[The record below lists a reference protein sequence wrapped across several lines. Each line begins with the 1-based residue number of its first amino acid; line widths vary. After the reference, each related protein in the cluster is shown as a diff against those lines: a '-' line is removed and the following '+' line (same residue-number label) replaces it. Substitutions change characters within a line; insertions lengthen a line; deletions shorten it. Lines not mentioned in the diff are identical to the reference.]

1 VNTDGSSDLDALA
14 RDMARTWPLAGNPAR
29 VDVGVNK
36 VTWRVGDFWLSSDFA
51 TAGESVARL
60 ERLLDRVATEF
71 GRGIAV
77 PQFVPSPRGP
87 VVEEGGRVWWVTCNI
102 PGRHPIPS
110 AEPDMLAV
118 AGGLA
123 RMHDALRRI
132 PPEYAVSGDTCE
144 GLFKSGERLVS
155 DRRLKF
161 TGDDLDVARQAAAA
175 VTASLPAVLG
185 REMQI
190 THGDPSNPNLFV
202 ADSPLRLVGAIDWD
216 YARFDLVI
224 SDVATMAQTILFR
237 SGTNRPRQFLEAALA
252 AYTAAGGILL
262 GFNETL
268 IGVLMVLFE
277 AIAHHGNRYI
287 QGQGGYEHVGGRIE
301 NMRKV
306 LRLMH

>member
-1 VNTDGSSDLDALA
+1 MNTDGSSDLDALA
-14 RDMARTWPLAGNPAR
+14 SEMARVWPLSDIPAR

-36 VTWRVGDFWLSSDFA
+36 STWRVGDFWLSSDFV

-60 ERLLDRVATEF
+60 ERLLGRVATEF

-87 VVEEGGRVWWVTCNI
+87 VVEDSGRVWWVTRNI
-102 PGRHPIPS
+102 PGRHPVPS

-118 AGGLA
+118 AEGLA
-123 RMHDALRRI
+123 RMHDALCRI

-144 GLFKSGERLVS
+144 GLFRSGERLVS
-155 DRRLKF
+155 DRRLRF
-161 TGDDLDVARQAAAA
+161 TDDDLDVARQAGAA
-175 VTASLPAVLG
+175 VTASLPGVLS

-202 ADSPLRLVGAIDWD
+202 TDSPLRLIGAIDWD

-237 SGTNRPRQFLEAALA
+237 SGTGRPRQFLEAALA
-252 AYTAAGGILL
+252 AYSAAGGTLL
-262 GFNETL
+262 GFNEVL
-268 IGVLMVLFE
+268 VGVLMVLFE

-287 QGQGGYEHVGGRIE
+287 QGQGGYEHVSGRIE

-306 LRLMH
+306 LRLMD